1 MKTHRAILSNDD
13 VLPETPLS
21 ELWLHDFWGT
31 PLRHSG
37 SHGSYRPLTTLSFKL
52 NAVWAGGDLRAVSS
66 SKGFHVVNVIL
77 HSATTA
83 VFTWWIG
90 LLPSSHA
97 RLTQWLSGLLFAVH
111 PVHTEAV
118 SGIVGRADV
127 GAALFFLLALLAYK
141 AHLHHRDKRSGF
153 VQMMYLVL
161 CLLSALCSMLTK
173 EHGVTVLLV
182 CVLYEMLFNTRHTP
196 TEVLQHLLKRPCRCD
211 QNDCQ
216 DSKKIQEWS
225 SRCLIVSFCI
235 FICARAC
242 LAGGHLP
249 RFSTAD
255 NPASRSESFL
265 TRTLTFLYLPVFNF
279 LLLLCPTTLSFDW
292 SMDAIPLIT
301 SIIDRRNLS
310 ILTFY
315 CAFIVVIFRNIK
327 CLNVNKPVI
336 AFDTIVK
343 RTTVDVNENNDYQV
357 NSEWLK
363 ATNNLQDPS
372 KLKDTQTYHSSTNQ
386 FHFKQYHR
394 TCNLIKNNS
403 THLAHRRCNFN
414 QCSCETTVQKLDT
427 PIALKMSKKRND
439 SKVILMAIV
448 LLVVPFLPATNL
460 VAYVGFVVAE
470 RVLYISSMGH
480 SLLVGHGLSRLIA
493 WSVGR
498 RIKWQQFLVMLFTA
512 VLLVVF
518 GSKTWIR
525 NFDWY
530 DEESLYRSGLDV
542 NPPKAYGNLG
552 NILSVQGRYTEAEMY
567 YRGALTFRPNMA
579 DVHYNLGVLLQNQ
592 QRLQE
597 AIYRYRVAIQCR
609 PRLAV
614 AHLNLGIVLSRVGRL
629 KDSKVVLRA
638 CSMLDGT
645 GLKDPRSHDTARV
658 ACLFHLGR
666 LTMEEGRL
674 REAVEIFLEAVGKM
688 PHYYQPQSLFNML
701 GEACSRLGEDKEAE
715 NWFKASLATRPD
727 HVPTHLTY
735 GKLLARNIT
744 RVIEAENWYTKA
756 LSIAPQDVSVY
767 RHYGQ
772 FLLDQSR
779 YSEAA
784 SKFER
789 AVSLSTPEYEDV
801 VRAATS
807 LRLAGNHRE
816 AERYYK
822 MAVNIRPW
830 ESSGLSNLGALYH
843 LMGRLPDAEDCYKRA
858 LKLSPADTVTR
869 ENLRR
874 LKNIINLHEEQ
885 RRIVGS

>member
-1 MKTHRAILSNDD
+1 MLWACVVSGAVAFFIYSNTLDFGFVYDDNYRTTVFVLTQASFGSIRLDSLVVNVRPEKEDFTKTIVTFYETSLQYLEQWTTHFEDLEMFEWATLKKNPEWSDVQLAVDYLIDKKHFDASSDTELFDEMTCLVNALVVLSSTAEDGEIEVRISVGRAILSNDD

-52 NAVWAGGDLRAVSS
+52 NAVWAGGDLRAASS

-83 VFTWWIG
+83 AFTWWIG

-97 RLTQWLSGLLFAVH
+97 RLMQWLSGLLFAVH

-196 TEVLQHLLKRPCRCD
+196 TQVLQHLLKRPCRCD

-242 LAGGHLP
+242 LAGGHFP

-315 CAFIVVIFRNIK
+315 CAFIVVVFRNIK

-372 KLKDTQTYHSSTNQ
+372 KYKDAQTYHSSTNQ
-386 FHFKQYHR
+386 THFKQYHR

-414 QCSCETTVQKLDT
+414 QCSCETTVHNLDT
-427 PIALKMSKKRND
+427 SIAIKMSKKRND
-439 SKVILMAIV
+439 SKVILMAII

-498 RIKWQQFLVMLFTA
+498 RVKWQQFLVIIFTA

-518 GSKTWIR
+518 GSKTWLR
-525 NFDWY
+525 NFDWC

-542 NPPKAYGNLG
+542 NPPKEESYCRTS
-552 NILSVQGRYTEAEMY
+552 SVFKKRFTATE
-567 YRGALTFRPNMA
+567 
-579 DVHYNLGVLLQNQ
+579 LLFS
-592 QRLQE
+592 
-597 AIYRYRVAIQCR
+597 V
-609 PRLAV
+609 
-614 AHLNLGIVLSRVGRL
+614 
-629 KDSKVVLRA
+629 D
-638 CSMLDGT
+638 
-645 GLKDPRSHDTARV
+645 
-658 ACLFHLGR
+658 
-666 LTMEEGRL
+666 
-674 REAVEIFLEAVGKM
+674 
-688 PHYYQPQSLFNML
+688 
-701 GEACSRLGEDKEAE
+701 
-715 NWFKASLATRPD
+715 
-727 HVPTHLTY
+727 
-735 GKLLARNIT
+735 
-744 RVIEAENWYTKA
+744 
-756 LSIAPQDVSVY
+756 QD
-767 RHYGQ
+767 
-772 FLLDQSR
+772 
-779 YSEAA
+779 
-784 SKFER
+784 
-789 AVSLSTPEYEDV
+789 
-801 VRAATS
+801 
-807 LRLAGNHRE
+807 
-816 AERYYK
+816 
-822 MAVNIRPW
+822 
-830 ESSGLSNLGALYH
+830 
-843 LMGRLPDAEDCYKRA
+843 
-858 LKLSPADTVTR
+858 
-869 ENLRR
+869 
-874 LKNIINLHEEQ
+874 
-885 RRIVGS
+885 